1 MKPERIKKHCS
12 SCGKQTIKGKGLEFI
27 SSIIRDGSGTV
38 DVSNSDMSH
47 LDNTSFSLNSLSI
60 TNKTYIAS
68 EFNSYVVKLKNN

>member
-1 MKPERIKKHCS
+1 MKPERIIKHCS
-12 SCGKQTIKGKGLEFI
+12 LCGKKTIKGKDLEFI

-38 DVSNSDMSH
+38 DTSNEDMSH

-68 EFNSYVVKLKNN
+68 EFNSYVVRLKK